1 MATPPPGLAPPH
13 LVTPDFS
20 LDNIPPRPALLMAL
34 QREIRKDNPN
44 TKRFAD
50 LIQRDVAMTGTLLQI
65 ANSAYFNA
73 GRRITTIEDA
83 IVLLGLNQC
92 NAVMSGLILRKSL
105 NFGNKMMARFWD
117 GSEKRAIGISMLAK
131 RSRILSSDI
140 AYSFGLF
147 CDAGIPLLKNAF
159 PTYLE
164 TLKEANLTAA
174 SDFLQVEND
183 KHGVNHAVVGALLA
197 EHWSL
202 EPEVVAAIRV
212 HHSHQVLFDKA
223 YSPVVRTL
231 IALNYV
237 VEKAIQEYRG
247 QTGSLEWVA
256 AGLHA
261 SKALRIS
268 HREVDNLCETLIS
281 RFRVF

>member
-1 MATPPPGLAPPH
+1 MASSSSRLAPPH
-13 LVTPDFS
+13 LATPDFS

-34 QREIRKDNPN
+34 QHEIRRDNPN
-44 TKRFAD
+44 IKHYAD
-50 LIQRDVAMTGTLLQI
+50 LIQRDVAMMGTLLQI
-65 ANSAYFNA
+65 ANSAYFNP
-73 GRRITTIEDA
+73 GRRVSTIVDA
-83 IVLLGLNQC
+83 VILLGLNQC
-92 NAVMSGLILRKSL
+92 NAIIAGLILRKSL

-117 GSEKRAIGISMLAK
+117 GSEKRAIGVSMLAQ
-131 RSRILSSDI
+131 RARNLPPEI
-140 AYSFGLF
+140 AYTFGLF

-159 PTYLE
+159 PGYLQ
-164 TLKEANLTAA
+164 TLMKANLTAA
-174 SDFLQVEND
+174 DDFLQVENNS
-183 KHGVNHAVVGALLA
+183 HGINHAVVGALLA

-202 EPEVVAAIRV
+202 DPDVVIAIRM
-212 HHSHQVLFDKA
+212 HHSHQVLFDKL

-247 QTGSLEWVA
+247 QAGSLEWET

-268 HREVDNLCETLIS
+268 DREVDSLCESLIVK
-281 RFRVF
+281 FRSH

>member
-1 MATPPPGLAPPH
+1 MVTLPCSLAPSH
-13 LVTPDFS
+13 LLTPDFS
-20 LDNIPPRPALLMAL
+20 LDHIPPRPALLLAL
-34 QREIRKDNPN
+34 QHEIRKENPD
-44 TKRFAD
+44 TKHFAE
-50 LIQRDVAMTGTLLQI
+50 LIRRDVAMTGTLLQI

-73 GRRITTIEDA
+73 GRRISTIEDA

-92 NAVMSGLILRKSL
+92 NAIMSGLILRKSL
-105 NFGNKMMARFWD
+105 NFGNQMMARFWD
-117 GSEKRAIGISMLAK
+117 GSEKRAIGVGMLAK
-131 RSRILSSDI
+131 RTHIPPDI

-147 CDAGIPLLKNAF
+147 CDTGIPLLKNAF

-164 TLKEANLTAA
+164 TLTKANLTAA

-183 KHGVNHAVVGALLA
+183 SHGINHAVVGALLA

-202 EPEVVAAIRV
+202 EPEVVSAIRV
-212 HHSHQVLFDKA
+212 HHSYQALFDKT
-223 YSPVVRTL
+223 YTPVVRTL
-231 IALNYV
+231 IALNCV

-261 SKALRIS
+261 SKALHIS
-268 HREVDNLCETLIS
+268 PSEVDNLCDSLIT
-281 RFRVF
+281 RFRAY

>member
-1 MATPPPGLAPPH
+1 MALPPSSLAPAH
-13 LVTPDFS
+13 LATPDFS

-34 QREIRKDNPN
+34 QREIRREHPD

-50 LIQRDVAMTGTLLQI
+50 IIRRDVAMTGTLLQI
-65 ANSAYFNA
+65 ANSAYFNP
-73 GRRITTIEDA
+73 GRRISTIEDA

-92 NAVMSGLILRKSL
+92 NAIMSGLILRKSL

-117 GSEKRAIGISMLAK
+117 GSEKRAIGVSMLAK
-131 RSRILSSDI
+131 RTRILSTDI

-159 PTYLE
+159 PDYLQ
-164 TLKEANLTAA
+164 TLMKANLAAA
-174 SDFLQVEND
+174 SDFLQIENER
-183 KHGVNHAVVGALLA
+183 HGVNHAAVGALLA

-202 EPEVVAAIRV
+202 EPEVVVAIRV
-212 HHSHQVLFDKA
+212 HHSHQVLFDKT

-261 SKALRIS
+261 SKALRLS
-268 HREVDNLCETLIS
+268 HREVDNLCETLIEK
-281 RFRVF
+281 FRSY